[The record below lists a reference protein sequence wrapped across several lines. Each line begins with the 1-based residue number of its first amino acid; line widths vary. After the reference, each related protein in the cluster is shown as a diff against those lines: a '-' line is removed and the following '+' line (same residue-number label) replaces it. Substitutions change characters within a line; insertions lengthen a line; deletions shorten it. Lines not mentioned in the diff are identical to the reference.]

1 MDDYDDLYALIW
13 FFLTGQLSSMHS
25 FINGFASD
33 EPSPL
38 NVLLTSWPYTSIL
51 CLWFMN
57 YRGQWSLVKDGLEN
71 PIQQEMFKFKCNKG
85 GWTADH
91 GGWAEKRRQI
101 WLSSNPVKTWIFWN
115 LWMTLMVLVDKKV
128 IVYWSILTI
137 DILAPRPTGTWED
150 LYSKQ
155 CFFLVLI
162 FWGLQGLI
170 IVLVI
175 LFCWLFMLSCF

>member
-1 MDDYDDLYALIW
+1 
-13 FFLTGQLSSMHS
+13 MHS
-25 FINGFASD
+25 FINGFASV

-38 NVLLTSWPYTSIL
+38 NVLFTSWPYTSIL
-51 CLWFMN
+51 FLWFMN

-71 PIQQEMFKFKCNKG
+71 PIQQEMFKFKCNNNRTCNKG
-85 GWTADH
+85 DLMIFICIIGSEKNTKNISQYPNIYIRVDKLLVIVV
-91 GGWAEKRRQI
+91 GLKKRRQI

-115 LWMTLMVLVDKKV
+115 LWMTLMVLVDEKV

-155 CFFLVLI
+155 CFF
-162 FWGLQGLI
+162 
-170 IVLVI
+170 
-175 LFCWLFMLSCF
+175 